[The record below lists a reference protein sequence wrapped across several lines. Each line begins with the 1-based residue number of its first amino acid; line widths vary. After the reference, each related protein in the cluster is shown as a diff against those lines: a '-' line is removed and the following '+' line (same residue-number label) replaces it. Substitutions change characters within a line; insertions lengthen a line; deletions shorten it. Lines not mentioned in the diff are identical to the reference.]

1 MNLHELL
8 QAHAMRPH
16 GGVPDA
22 FLGWYKRYSISFCDG
37 LTDVHTHVC
46 WLQSRHFTIDLRLPR
61 VADQP
66 PLEDGLALRLGDPG
80 KLAGIPAATWLAWAN
95 FEGWKAPATWDGQRL
110 TWHPPQ
116 ASLQWHDRWPEPA
129 ILHRVGPC
137 MIEFCDSGAYV
148 EDWRLQPSA
157 PGPLIGLH
165 LLHET
170 DDETGALRHVGG
182 GWIVAGDHA
191 ALVLGRP
198 GALPEQAAPTHTLR
212 DEVAALLAAQPTP
225 GPVEAAAATTAP
237 ATPAPTAASRLQA
250 LFAFETSVA
259 SLQDGEHRV
268 LLSTCPDRIGEVLS
282 PTDGFTWLGTIAGA
296 DEASAALI
304 PEALRDLPRVC
315 QKLTQ
320 NGRAVT
326 RLFAVDTLEPHIDFS
341 QQTTCAPTAQ
351 AWMAREATTLQRYT
365 AVLGDAMPE
374 DKPAS

>member
-1 MNLHELL
+1 MTLYELL
-8 QAHAMRPH
+8 QAHALRAE

-46 WLQSRHFTIDLRLPR
+46 WLQSRRFTIDLRLPR
-61 VADQP
+61 VAEQP
-66 PLEDGLALRLGDPG
+66 PAAHGQALRQGRPED
-80 KLAGIPAATWLAWAN
+80 LAGIPPETWQAWAN

-198 GALPEQAAPTHTLR
+198 DVLPETASTSHTLR
-212 DEVAALLAAQPTP
+212 DEVAALLAD
-225 GPVEAAAATTAP
+225 TAL
-237 ATPAPTAASRLQA
+237 APSAIARRLRA

-259 SLQDGEHRV
+259 SLREGAHRV
-268 LLSTCPDRIGEVLS
+268 LLSTRPDRVGEVLS
-282 PTDGFTWLGTIAGA
+282 PIDGFTWMG
-296 DEASAALI
+296 ASAAIPPGGTPGSTEDLI
-304 PEALRDLPRVC
+304 PEALRALPRVR
-315 QKLTQ
+315 QQLVA

-326 RLFAVDTLEPHIDFS
+326 RLYAVDTLEPHIDFS
-341 QQTTCAPTAQ
+341 QQTACTPAAQ
-351 AWMAREATTLQRYT
+351 AWMAREAATLQRYT
-365 AVLGDAMPE
+365 AVLGDAHPE